1 MRVYMLLLLTAMAV
15 TLVLTPIVRRAA
27 LSFNILTPLRE
38 RDVHAY
44 PIPRLG
50 GLAMTGG
57 IMVSMV
63 LGYAIPFLRPIYVS
77 SPALWSV
84 AAGAL
89 AISVLGIID
98 DIWELD
104 WFAKL
109 SGQFLIA
116 GGMAFGGVQMIN
128 IPLFGVTVGS
138 ARLSVLV
145 STFFLVAV
153 INAVNFIDG
162 LDGLASGVIAIGSLS
177 FFAYSYMLTRLMG
190 APSYATAASVVT
202 VALAGACLGFL
213 WFNFHPASIFMGDS
227 GSMVLGLMLGSAT
240 LIVTGQVNPALLVE
254 QSVVTSWIP
263 IILPLAVLVIPIADL
278 VITPVLRMLHGKS
291 PMTADRTHLHDRL
304 LLHGH
309 SHRGVVLILYSWT
322 ALVCVVAVMFVA
334 RPPGVILA
342 WAAPVLL
349 LVILATAF
357 QFPNSHGSRARRRK
371 GVGVPGGEV
380 AKDAGQ
386 EVISRPQVGI
396 GWRPLGRHDAPRK
409 DPLTQEEI
417 EGEEAASPAL
427 FPQQKED

>member
-1 MRVYMLLLLTAMAV
+1 MRVYMLLLLCAMAV
-15 TLVLTPIVRRAA
+15 TLILTPIVRRAA
-27 LSFNILTPLRE
+27 LTFNILTPLRE
-38 RDVHAY
+38 RDVHAH

-57 IMVSMV
+57 IMVSLV
-63 LGYAIPFLRPIYVS
+63 VGYAIPFLRPIYES

-84 AAGAL
+84 AGGAL
-89 AISVLGIID
+89 AIAILGIVD

-116 GGMAFGGVQMIN
+116 GAMAFGGVQMIN
-128 IPLFGVTVGS
+128 IPLFGVTVSS
-138 ARLSVLV
+138 ARLSVLA
-145 STFFLVAV
+145 STLFLVAV

-190 APSYATAASVVT
+190 ATSYATAAAVVT
-202 VALAGACLGFL
+202 VTLAGACMGFL

-240 LIVTGQVNPALLVE
+240 LIVTGQVNPVLLQE
-254 QSVVTSWIP
+254 QSAITSWIP

-278 VITPVLRMLHGKS
+278 VITPARRIMRGKS

-304 LLHGH
+304 LLAGH
-309 SHRGVVLILYSWT
+309 SHRGVVLILYAWT
-322 ALVCVVAVMFVA
+322 AWVCVVAVMFIA

-342 WAAPVLL
+342 WAAPALL
-349 LVILATAF
+349 LIILATAF
-357 QFPNSHGSRARRRK
+357 QFPGRGVK
-371 GVGVPGGEV
+371 GQGRPKGTGVPGGGYV
-380 AKDAGQ
+380 TDAGQ
-386 EVISRPQVGI
+386 EVISRPQISGS
-396 GWRPLGRHDAPRK
+396 WLPLRHYR
-409 DPLTQEEI
+409 
-417 EGEEAASPAL
+417 EGEEDPWQQYAT
-427 FPQQKED
+427 QKEDELT